1 MVETGTDTRM
11 AAPNWG
17 RQTEGERS
25 EMAHAD
31 AAEATGVSAICRHHW
46 VIETPNGSHSGGY
59 CKRCGAQRSFRN
71 SAEDVMWDS
80 DSFSLN
86 GSRYRGRRSTDDLS

>member
-1 MVETGTDTRM
+1 M
-11 AAPNWG
+11 A
-17 RQTEGERS
+17 RL
-25 EMAHAD
+25 D

-59 CKRCGAQRSFRN
+59 CKRCGAKRAFRN
-71 SAEDVMWDS
+71 SSEELMWDN

-86 GSRYRGRRSTDDLS
+86 GSRYRGRKARENLS